1 MKLEAR
7 SLECRRGDRTLF
19 SGLDVALDAGEALRL
34 AGRNGSGKTSL
45 LRMLCGLTQPEQG
58 EVLWC
63 GQNIRRHREEFNSAL
78 LYLGHAAAVKDELL
92 AWENLALAATLAGA
106 AIDMQAACD
115 ILERAGLGHAA
126 ELPARM
132 LSQGQRKRVAL
143 ARLWLDLPQPLW
155 ILDEPFTAL
164 DADAVQALCGVIDR
178 HLARGGMLVYTTH
191 QAIRLQAARHERL
204 LLREPA
210 PC

>member
-19 SGLDVALDAGEALRL
+19 SGLDLSLDAGEALRL

-78 LYLGHAAAVKDELL
+78 LYLGHAPAIKDELL
-92 AWENLALAATLAGA
+92 AWENLAMSAAIGGRPIDEDAALDALERLGLGA
-106 AIDMQAACD
+106 AAD
-115 ILERAGLGHAA
+115 
-126 ELPARM
+126 LPARA

-143 ARLWLDLPQPLW
+143 ARLSLAQERPLW
-155 ILDEPFTAL
+155 VLDEPFTAL
-164 DADAVQALCGVIDR
+164 DAAAVQQLCKTIDG
-178 HLARGGMLVYTTH
+178 HLASGGMIIYTTH
-191 QAIRLQAARHERL
+191 QEISLQARRHLRL
-204 LLREPA
+204 DLGGA
-210 PC
+210 A

>member
-92 AWENLALAATLAGA
+92 AWENLAMSSAIGGRKLDEDEACDALELIGLGA
-106 AIDMQAACD
+106 ALD
-115 ILERAGLGHAA
+115 
-126 ELPARM
+126 LPARA

-143 ARLWLDLPQPLW
+143 ARLPLAQDRPLW
-155 ILDEPFTAL
+155 VLDEPFTAL
-164 DADAVQALCGVIDR
+164 DSAAVQALCETLDR
-178 HLARGGMLVYTTH
+178 HLSRGGMLIYTTH
-191 QAIRLQAARHERL
+191 QEITLQARRHLRL
-204 LLREPA
+204 DLGGSA
-210 PC
+210 

>member
-7 SLECRRGDRTLF
+7 SLECRRGDRVLF
-19 SGLDVALDAGEALRL
+19 SGLDLALDAGEALRL

-78 LYLGHAAAVKDELL
+78 VYLGHAAAIKDELL
-92 AWENLALAATLAGA
+92 AWENLAMSAAIAGRPVDEDQACGALERLGLGA
-106 AIDMQAACD
+106 AVD
-115 ILERAGLGHAA
+115 
-126 ELPARM
+126 LPARA

-143 ARLWLDLPQPLW
+143 ARLTLAQDRPLW
-155 ILDEPFTAL
+155 VLDEPFTAL
-164 DADAVQALCGVIDR
+164 DAAAVQALCETVDR
-178 HLARGGMLVYTTH
+178 HLAAGGMLIYTTH
-191 QAIRLQAARHERL
+191 QEISLQARRHLRL
-204 LLREPA
+204 ELGGA
-210 PC
+210 A